1 MADLGESTV
10 IWHVHKVSM
19 VLIVV
24 SSVNVKTVVPVHEL
38 MARVTV
44 QQGGSGPTVI
54 ISAI

>member
-1 MADLGESTV
+1 
-10 IWHVHKVSM
+10 M